1 MKTHWLSRASRS
13 ALPWITLLAA
23 IGGARA
29 EAQPDPGSLFY
40 TPAQRALLE
49 QARARNITQHPTG
62 KTGEHAAEANAPLR
76 YDGVVIRSDGR
87 ATHWV
92 DGRPQ
97 TSPGSAAGL
106 KPGQVRAE
114 GRTYEPYQI
123 LRPAPATPSADK
135 AAAAQPTPARRETAE
150 PAP

>member
-1 MKTHWLSRASRS
+1 MRTHWLSRVSRS
-13 ALPWITLLAA
+13 ALPWIALLAV

-49 QARARNITQHPTG
+49 QARARNISQRPAGNTG
-62 KTGEHAAEANAPLR
+62 GHAAEAIAPLR

-97 TSPGSAAGL
+97 TSPGGAAGL

-123 LRPAPATPSADK
+123 LRPAPAAPAADK
-135 AAAAQPTPARRETAE
+135 APTAQPTPARREASE
-150 PAP
+150 PTP